1 MDSFGGGT
9 GVLLVGV
16 FEMIGVMWSY
26 GVRPFSNDLRFML
39 GHEPNWYWKICWAF
53 CCPVFLV
60 VSSRHRILFYLKVST
75 RGFFQAIFCFSM
87 GTFKNPVMGPNPYP
101 DWAIGIGTLIN
112 YVQTV
117 IQRFAI

>member
-39 GHEPNWYWKICWAF
+39 GHEPNCYWKICWAF

-60 VSSRHRILFYLKVST
+60 VGSRHITSLSRYIAI
-75 RGFFQAIFCFSM
+75 RRCFFQAIFCFSM
-87 GTFKNPVMGPNPYP
+87 GTFKNPTMGPNPYP
-101 DWAIGIGTLIN
+101 DWAIGIGN
-112 YVQTV
+112 
-117 IQRFAI
+117 F